1 MIYFQLFDFLLY
13 VKVLLNLC
21 FYLVVVNSCRIF
33 AT

>member
-1 MIYFQLFDFLLY
+1 MIYFQLFNFLLY

-21 FYLVVVNSCRIF
+21 FYLVVAKSHRIF